1 MIANDAAG
9 TALLIKQ
16 LHQRI
21 IMRAEQLIPQAIGP
35 DIPLFQA
42 GKMPVQRFIKIFPVS
57 GAQRYPHSKADDA
70 VYPGLCT
77 GGNNLTDIFRRV
89 IDKR

>member
-42 GKMPVQRFIKIFPVS
+42 GKMPVQRFIKIFPVA
-57 GAQRYPHSKADDA
+57 GAQRYPHFKADDA
-70 VYPGLCT
+70 VYPGLRT
-77 GGNNLTDIFRRV
+77 GSNNLTDIFRRV